1 VAAASNQLLPDA
13 GALDEADIRADW
25 LRRRPL
31 LEFLAAQPGGC
42 YWICED
48 AGRLAGYV
56 RVVQFEGY
64 EELTELE
71 VETSHQGQGIGRAL
85 LERCWPGDP
94 SPDMGRLVVS
104 TGAPAS
110 LSLFTDFGVMPVA
123 GHWLLR
129 QATAEYLQARARE
142 LTDAAPTAVSVLEH
156 ERALA
161 EWKRLEPAALGH
173 PRPALHDFFGRER
186 TCLAYFDER
195 SGEPVG
201 LAWVSGNGE
210 IGPAVGARP
219 EDLVPVVLA
228 ALDRVARSE
237 QPEHL
242 TVYATSIAWWLLRRL
257 RSLGFKVHLPTWIM
271 CSEPIPGLDR
281 YVPTQPSQ
289 LL

>member
-1 VAAASNQLLPDA
+1 M
-13 GALDEADIRADW
+13 
-25 LRRRPL
+25 
-31 LEFLAAQPGGC
+31 
-42 YWICED
+42 
-48 AGRLAGYV
+48 V
-56 RVVQFEGY
+56 RFEGY
-64 EELTELE
+64 EELTELD
-71 VETSHQGQGIGRAL
+71 VDGAYRGRGIGRAL
-85 LERCWPGDP
+85 LDRCWPGDP

-129 QATAEYLQARARE
+129 HRTEEYLQTRAKE

-156 ERALA
+156 ERAVA
-161 EWKRLEPAALGH
+161 EWKRLEPVALGH
-173 PRPALHDFFGRER
+173 PRPALHDFFGRDR

-201 LAWVSGNGE
+201 LVWVSGDGE

-219 EDLVPVVLA
+219 EDLVPVILA

-242 TVYATSIAWWLLRRL
+242 TVYVTSISWWLLRRL
-257 RSLGFKVHLPTWIM
+257 RSLGFLVHLPTWIM
-271 CSEPIPGLDR
+271 CSEPMPGLDR
-281 YVPTQPSQ
+281 YVPSQPSQ